1 MDREA
6 IKGVVGG
13 CIAMALGVLA
23 TWALYYAP
31 YL

>member
-6 IKGVVGG
+6 IQGVAGG
-13 CIAMALGVLA
+13 CIAVTLGVLA
-23 TWALYYAP
+23 TWALYCAP